1 MKMGRAVRNALTLVS
16 TLGLLLPGASAVAE
30 VSLQTVVNKV
40 ETTLDEDGR
49 VRRELLPA
57 DAVLPGEE
65 LRYGITFTNNGE
77 TVVEAERI
85 VITNPI
91 PDGTEYLPGSA
102 GGDWTLVEYSSD
114 GETFDTVDAAAP
126 AENGAPADAV
136 APADAA
142 GDAATAPAGAGM
154 VSSLRW
160 TYRRDL
166 PPGGSGQVFFHVR
179 MR

>member
-16 TLGLLLPGASAVAE
+16 TLGLLLHGAAAIAE
-30 VSLQTVVNKV
+30 VTLQTVVNKV

-77 TVVEAERI
+77 TLVEAERI

-91 PDGTEYLPGSA
+91 PDGTEYLSGTA

-114 GETFDTVDAAAP
+114 GETFETVDAAAP
-126 AENGAPADAV
+126 ADESAPQGAAPAT
-136 APADAA
+136 
-142 GDAATAPAGAGM
+142 GDAATAAGGAGP

-179 MR
+179 MQ